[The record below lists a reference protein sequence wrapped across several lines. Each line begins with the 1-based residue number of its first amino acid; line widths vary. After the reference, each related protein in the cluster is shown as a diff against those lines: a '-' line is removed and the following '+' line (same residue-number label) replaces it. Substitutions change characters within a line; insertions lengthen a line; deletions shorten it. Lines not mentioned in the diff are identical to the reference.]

1 MGLDIRTP
9 IGLMF
14 SIIGG
19 LLVIA
24 SLFLDSDVY
33 TRSLGINVNLW
44 WGLVMLVFGGLMLF
58 FGTRDG
64 ATVHLTAESPEGL
77 KIEAEEHRT
86 GAEEEEDDRRGD

>member
-14 SIIGG
+14 TIIGG
-19 LLVIA
+19 LLTIA
-24 SLFLDSDVY
+24 SFFLDPVVY
-33 TRSLGINVNLW
+33 SRSLGINVNLW

-58 FGTRDG
+58 FGTRNG
-64 ATVHLTAESPEGL
+64 ATVQPTAESPEGL

-86 GAEEEEDDRRGD
+86 GAEGDERHGD

>member
-14 SIIGG
+14 TIIGG
-19 LLVIA
+19 LLVIT
-24 SLFLDSDVY
+24 SFFLNSEVY
-33 TRSLGINVNLW
+33 SRSLGINVNLW
-44 WGLVMLVFGGLMLF
+44 WGLVMFVFGGVMLF

-86 GAEEEEDDRRGD
+86 GAEVDEGGD